1 MVWKNRV
8 ININIIA
15 SPVMIMPEFGNR
27 RPSGGD
33 EQADKNDAIG
43 CEAIIDGVEKP
54 HTQY

>member
-33 EQADKNDAIG
+33 EQADKYDAIG
-43 CEAIIDGVEKP
+43 CEAIDGGERP
-54 HTQY
+54 HN